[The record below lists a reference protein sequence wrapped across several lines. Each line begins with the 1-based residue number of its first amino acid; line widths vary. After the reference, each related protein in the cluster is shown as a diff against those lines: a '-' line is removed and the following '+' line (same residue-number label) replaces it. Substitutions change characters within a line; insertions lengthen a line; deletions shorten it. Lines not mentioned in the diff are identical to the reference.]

1 MKHSHIQRN
10 IRAFRIFKTCG
21 TAPFWAPILILY
33 IQEIGHMSLSDIYF
47 MEAIVLVLTF
57 LVEIPTGA
65 IADMIGRKRMIIIG
79 VFLDLIG
86 MSIFAFGEGVTAMW
100 SGNIFVMIGM
110 TCISGADI
118 ALLRDSLAYEG
129 REREF
134 HKILGQGNGG
144 MIALETFGA
153 LATGFLAAIS
163 LRLPMI
169 AGLPFLLV
177 SIGAAF
183 AFIEPPMQKKTSV
196 TSELRGIALGARIAL
211 RKKKV
216 LWIIFFSGLAAVVRK
231 ISFFSYNP
239 YFEEVGLNLSLYG
252 VVLFCA
258 GIISWLGSAFSHVVH
273 GRTREYVSVVVSV
286 MMLSVPFVLMGLLP
300 SQGSVGLIASFALM
314 RGFIPPLMGEILNRE
329 IDSSSRATVNS
340 VKSSVAFFMQMVAL
354 GVYGFAID
362 AFSLTTC
369 FVGVGI
375 IVFFIGVYLIYTY
388 RPKAL

>member
-1 MKHSHIQRN
+1 
-10 IRAFRIFKTCG
+10 
-21 TAPFWAPILILY
+21 
-33 IQEIGHMSLSDIYF
+33 MSLSDIYF
-47 MEAIVLVLTF
+47 MEAIVLILTF

-110 TCISGADI
+110 TCVSGADI

-144 MIALETFGA
+144 MIALGTFGA

-163 LRLPMI
+163 LRLPVI

-183 AFIEPPMQKKTSV
+183 AFVEPPIQKKASV
-196 TSELRGIALGARIAL
+196 ISELRSIALGARVAL
-211 RKKKV
+211 RKKEV
-216 LWIIFFSGLAAVVRK
+216 LWIILFSGLAAVVGK

-239 YFEEVGLNLSLYG
+239 YFEEVSLDLSLYG
-252 VVLFCA
+252 VVLFCS
-258 GIISWLGSAFSHVVH
+258 GILSWLGSTFSHVMH
-273 GRTREYVSVVVSV
+273 GRTREYVSVIVSV
-286 MMLSVPFVLMGLLP
+286 ILLSMPFMLMGLFP
-300 SQGSVGLIASFALM
+300 TQESIGFIAGFALM
-314 RGFIPPLMGEILNRE
+314 RGFIPPLTGEMLNRE
-329 IDSSSRATVNS
+329 IDGSSRATVNS

-354 GVYGFAID
+354 GIYGFAID

-369 FVGVGI
+369 FVGAGTV
-375 IVFFIGVYLIYTY
+375 VFFIGVYLIYTY